1 MTSEKLAAFRA
12 KGMLLDPKFERLA
25 VIGDKWKEDEGNHK
39 KINKFENDFI
49 PVVNIDFSLIGKK
62 SEYDY
67 KGFIV
72 IDTNEDLQ
80 LSNSID
86 TNKRIQK
93 LKIIKLF
100 IENVVIPFKV
110 SKGNKNANDDD
121 GIINIVSEGIEVLT
135 KKSINI
141 ELDETIAIKV
151 SSKNLKQNAKIDF
164 FASDDGGFFDSKGLQ
179 NIFCGRIMFIAGSS
193 KVGLKLTKNIE
204 ELPEVNDTQ
213 ILPYPEYTYNH
224 PEKSFEVANKF
235 QNPGGMCYAISM
247 ARVAKAYKDILRF
260 SPIKVETSGQD
271 YLYSGTVVT
280 NIPDNYFG
288 FGVGGAL
295 AARGYADLV
304 DHNDVIKGYLNEGAM
319 IQYWGNPNNVTWE
332 KLKKAIKNKINK
344 IEDNNWDG
352 GHSVIFKS
360 YSFDANGNIEGLN
373 IYDYSGINRNFKINE
388 KIYKGANLRD
398 TKK

>member
-1 MTSEKLAAFRA
+1 MTSEKLAAFRS
-12 KGMLLDPKFERLA
+12 KSMLLDPKFDRLA
-25 VIGDKWKEDEGNHK
+25 VIGDKWKEDESNHK

-80 LSNSID
+80 LSNSIE

-100 IENVVIPFKV
+100 NENVVIPFKV

-151 SSKNLKQNAKIDF
+151 SSRNLKQNAKIEF

-179 NIFCGRIMFIAGSS
+179 NIFCGSFKFIAGSS
-193 KVGLKLTKNIE
+193 KVGLKLTQNIE
-204 ELPEVNDTQ
+204 QLPLVNSDYVS
-213 ILPYPEYTYNH
+213 PPTYSE
-224 PEKSFEVANKF
+224 PKKSFEVANKY
-235 QNPGGMCYAISM
+235 QDCGGMCFAVSM
-247 ARVAKAYKDILRF
+247 ARVAKAYKDILRV

-280 NIPDNYFG
+280 NIPDKFFG
-288 FGVGGAL
+288 YGVGGAL

-304 DHNDVIKGYLNEGAM
+304 DHNDIIKGFLNEGAM

-332 KLKKAIKNKINK
+332 KLKMAIKNQINK
-344 IEDNNWDG
+344 IEDNNWGG

-360 YSFDANGNIEGLN
+360 YSFDANGSIDGLN
-373 IYDYSGINRNFKINE
+373 CYDYSGINRNFKIYEN
-388 KIYKGANLRD
+388 KIFKGANLRD

>member
-1 MTSEKLAAFRA
+1 MTSEKLAAFRS
-12 KGMLLDPKFERLA
+12 KSMLLDPKFDRLA
-25 VIGDKWKEDEGNHK
+25 VIGDKWKEDESNHK

-80 LSNSID
+80 LSNSIE

-100 IENVVIPFKV
+100 NENVVIPFKV

-151 SSKNLKQNAKIDF
+151 SSRNLKQNAKIEF

-179 NIFCGRIMFIAGSS
+179 NIFCGSFKFIAGSS
-193 KVGLKLTKNIE
+193 KVGLKLTQNIE
-204 ELPEVNDTQ
+204 QLPLVNSDYVS
-213 ILPYPEYTYNH
+213 PPTYSE
-224 PEKSFEVANKF
+224 PKKSFEVANKY
-235 QNPGGMCYAISM
+235 QDCGGMCFAVSM
-247 ARVAKAYKDILRF
+247 ARVAKAYKDILRV

-280 NIPDNYFG
+280 NIPDKFFG
-288 FGVGGAL
+288 YGVGGAL

-304 DHNDVIKGYLNEGAM
+304 DHNDIIKGFLNEGAL

-332 KLKKAIKNKINK
+332 KLKMAIKNQINK
-344 IEDNNWDG
+344 IEDNNWGG

-360 YSFDANGNIEGLN
+360 YSFDANGSIDGLN
-373 IYDYSGINRNFKINE
+373 CYDYSGINRNFKIYEN
-388 KIYKGANLRD
+388 KIFKGANLRD

>member
-1 MTSEKLAAFRA
+1 MSKLHRLNPLHSVTALSLNTA
-12 KGMLLDPKFERLA
+12 KKTANE
-25 VIGDKWKEDEGNHK
+25 
-39 KINKFENDFI
+39 NKFDKDFI
-49 PVVNIDFSLIGKK
+49 PIVEIDYSLVGRK

-67 KGFIV
+67 TGFIV
-72 IDTNEDLQ
+72 MDTDEDVL
-80 LSNSID
+80 LSNNLDS
-86 TNKRIQK
+86 NKRKPK
-93 LKIIKLF
+93 LKVIKLF
-100 IENVVIPFKV
+100 KEEVIIPFKIF
-110 SKGNKNANDDD
+110 KGNKQANDDD
-121 GIINIVSEGIEVLT
+121 GIIKIVSDGIEVLT
-135 KKSINI
+135 KKSITV

-164 FASDDGGFFDSKGLQ
+164 FASDDGGFFDTRGLQ
-179 NIFCGRIMFIAGSS
+179 NIFCGKVKFIAGSS

-204 ELPEVNDTQ
+204 ESPEANDTQ

-235 QNPGGMCYAISM
+235 QNPGGMCFAVSM

-260 SPIKVETSGQD
+260 SPIEVEKSGQD

-304 DHNDVIKGYLNEGAM
+304 NHNDVIKGYLNEGAM
-319 IQYWGNPNNVTWE
+319 IQYWGNPNKVTWE
-332 KLKKAIKNKINK
+332 KLLKAIKNQINK
-344 IEDNNWDG
+344 IEDNNWGG

-360 YSFDANGNIEGLN
+360 YSFDANGNIDGLN
-373 IYDYSGINRNFKINE
+373 CYDYSGINRNFKINE
-388 KIYKGANLRD
+388 DKIFNGANLRD

>member
-1 MTSEKLAAFRA
+1 MTSEKLAEFRA
-12 KGMLLDPKFERLA
+12 KGMLLDPKFDRLA
-25 VIGDKWKEDEGNHK
+25 VIGDKWKEDESNHK

-80 LSNSID
+80 LSNSIE

-100 IENVVIPFKV
+100 NENVVIPFKV

-151 SSKNLKQNAKIDF
+151 SSRNLKQNAKIEF

-179 NIFCGRIMFIAGSS
+179 NIFCGSFKFIAGSS
-193 KVGLKLTKNIE
+193 KVGLKLTQNIE
-204 ELPEVNDTQ
+204 QLPLVNSDYVS
-213 ILPYPEYTYNH
+213 PPTYSE
-224 PEKSFEVANKF
+224 PKKSFEVANKY
-235 QNPGGMCYAISM
+235 QDCGGMCFAVSM
-247 ARVAKAYKDILRF
+247 ARVAKAYKDILRV

-280 NIPDNYFG
+280 NIPDKFFG
-288 FGVGGAL
+288 YGVGGAL

-304 DHNDVIKGYLNEGAM
+304 DHNDIIKGFLNEGAM

-332 KLKKAIKNKINK
+332 KLKMAIKNQINK
-344 IEDNNWDG
+344 IEDNNWGG

-360 YSFDANGNIEGLN
+360 YSFDANGSIDGLN
-373 IYDYSGINRNFKINE
+373 CYDYSGINRNFKIYEN
-388 KIYKGANLRD
+388 KIFKGANLRD

>member
-1 MTSEKLAAFRA
+1 MTSEKLAAFRS
-12 KGMLLDPKFERLA
+12 KSMLLDPKFDRLA
-25 VIGDKWKEDEGNHK
+25 VIGDKWKEDESNHK

-80 LSNSID
+80 LSNSIE

-100 IENVVIPFKV
+100 NENVVIPFKV

-151 SSKNLKQNAKIDF
+151 SSRNLKQNAKIEF
-164 FASDDGGFFDSKGLQ
+164 FASDDGVFFDSKGLQ
-179 NIFCGRIMFIAGSS
+179 NIFCGSFKFIAGSS
-193 KVGLKLTKNIE
+193 KVGLKLTQNIE
-204 ELPEVNDTQ
+204 QLPLVNSDYVS
-213 ILPYPEYTYNH
+213 PPTYSE
-224 PEKSFEVANKF
+224 PKKSFEVANKY
-235 QNPGGMCYAISM
+235 QDCGGMCFAVSM
-247 ARVAKAYKDILRF
+247 ARVAKAYKDILRV

-280 NIPDNYFG
+280 NIPDKFFG
-288 FGVGGAL
+288 YGVGGAL

-304 DHNDVIKGYLNEGAM
+304 DHNDIIKGFLNEGAM

-332 KLKKAIKNKINK
+332 KLKMAIKNQINK
-344 IEDNNWDG
+344 IEDNNWGG

-360 YSFDANGNIEGLN
+360 YSFDANGSIDGLN
-373 IYDYSGINRNFKINE
+373 CYDYSGINRNFKIYEN
-388 KIYKGANLRD
+388 KIFKGANLRD

>member
-1 MTSEKLAAFRA
+1 VLSFCIFVVKPVA
-12 KGMLLDPKFERLA
+12 KFCIFGFADY
-25 VIGDKWKEDEGNHK
+25 I
-39 KINKFENDFI
+39 
-49 PVVNIDFSLIGKK
+49 VNIDFSLIGKK

-67 KGFIV
+67 NGFIV
-72 IDTNEDLQ
+72 IDTNEDLR

-100 IENVVIPFKV
+100 NENVVIPFKV

-151 SSKNLKQNAKIDF
+151 SSRNLKQNAKIDF

-179 NIFCGRIMFIAGSS
+179 NIFCGRIKFIAGSS

-204 ELPEVNDTQ
+204 ELPIAPIDYVQPPLWVEPD
-213 ILPYPEYTYNH
+213 
-224 PEKSFEVANKF
+224 KSFAVANKY
-235 QNPGGMCYAISM
+235 QDCRGMCFAVTM
-247 ARVAKAYKDILRF
+247 ARVGKAYKDVLRF
-260 SPIKVETSGQD
+260 SPIKVQSTGQD
-271 YLYSGTVVT
+271 YLYSGTVIT
-280 NIPDNYFG
+280 NIPDKVFG
-288 FGVGGAL
+288 YGVGGAL
-295 AARGYADLV
+295 ATNGYADLV
-304 DHNDVIKGYLNEGAM
+304 DHNDIIKGFLNEGAM
-319 IQYWGNPNNVTWE
+319 IQYWRNENQLSWE
-332 KLKKAIKNKINK
+332 NLKREMKKAIAKQP
-344 IEDNNWDG
+344 NNFEG

-360 YSFDANGNIEGLN
+360 YIFDENGNIKG
-373 IYDYSGINRNFKINE
+373 ISYYDYGGINKIFNINE
-388 KIYKGANLRD
+388 NKIFKGANLRD

>member
-1 MTSEKLAAFRA
+1 MTSEKLAAFRS
-12 KGMLLDPKFERLA
+12 KSMLLDPKFDRLA
-25 VIGDKWKEDEGNHK
+25 VIGDKWKEDESNHK

-80 LSNSID
+80 LSNSIE

-100 IENVVIPFKV
+100 NENVVIPFKV

-151 SSKNLKQNAKIDF
+151 SSRNLKQNAKIEF

-179 NIFCGRIMFIAGSS
+179 NIFCGSFKFIAGSS
-193 KVGLKLTKNIE
+193 KVGLKLTQNIE
-204 ELPEVNDTQ
+204 QLPLVNSDYVS
-213 ILPYPEYTYNH
+213 PPTYSK
-224 PEKSFEVANKF
+224 PKKSFEVANKY
-235 QNPGGMCYAISM
+235 QDCGGMCFAVSM
-247 ARVAKAYKDILRF
+247 ARVAKAYKDILRV

-280 NIPDNYFG
+280 NIPDKFFG
-288 FGVGGAL
+288 YGVGGAL

-304 DHNDVIKGYLNEGAM
+304 DHNDIIKGFLNEGAM

-332 KLKKAIKNKINK
+332 KLKMAIKNQINK
-344 IEDNNWDG
+344 IEDNNWGG

-360 YSFDANGNIEGLN
+360 YSFDANGSIDGLN
-373 IYDYSGINRNFKINE
+373 CYDYSGINRNFKIYEN
-388 KIYKGANLRD
+388 KIFKGANLRD

>member
-1 MTSEKLAAFRA
+1 MTSEKLAEFRA
-12 KGMLLDPKFERLA
+12 KGMLLDPKFDRLA
-25 VIGDKWKEDEGNHK
+25 VIGDKRKEDESNHK

-80 LSNSID
+80 LSNSIE

-100 IENVVIPFKV
+100 NENVVIPFKI

-121 GIINIVSEGIEVLT
+121 GIINVVSEGIEVLT

-151 SSKNLKQNAKIDF
+151 SSRNLKQNAKIDF

-179 NIFCGRIMFIAGSS
+179 NIFCGSFKFIAGSS
-193 KVGLKLTKNIE
+193 KVGLKLTQNIE
-204 ELPEVNDTQ
+204 QLPLVNSDYVS
-213 ILPYPEYTYNH
+213 PPTYSE
-224 PEKSFEVANKF
+224 PKKSFEVANKY
-235 QNPGGMCYAISM
+235 QDCGGMCFAVSM
-247 ARVAKAYKDILRF
+247 ARVAKAYKDILRV

-280 NIPDNYFG
+280 NIPDKFFG
-288 FGVGGAL
+288 YGVGGAL

-304 DHNDVIKGYLNEGAM
+304 DHNDIIKGFLNEGAM

-332 KLKKAIKNKINK
+332 KLKMAIKNQINK
-344 IEDNNWDG
+344 IEDNNWGG

-360 YSFDANGNIEGLN
+360 YSFDANGSIDGLN
-373 IYDYSGINRNFKINE
+373 CYDYSGINRNFKIYEN
-388 KIYKGANLRD
+388 KIFKGANLRD

>member
-1 MTSEKLAAFRA
+1 M
-12 KGMLLDPKFERLA
+12 
-25 VIGDKWKEDEGNHK
+25 
-39 KINKFENDFI
+39 
-49 PVVNIDFSLIGKK
+49 
-62 SEYDY
+62 
-67 KGFIV
+67 
-72 IDTNEDLQ
+72 
-80 LSNSID
+80 
-86 TNKRIQK
+86 
-93 LKIIKLF
+93 
-100 IENVVIPFKV
+100 
-110 SKGNKNANDDD
+110 
-121 GIINIVSEGIEVLT
+121 
-135 KKSINI
+135 
-141 ELDETIAIKV
+141 
-151 SSKNLKQNAKIDF
+151 
-164 FASDDGGFFDSKGLQ
+164 
-179 NIFCGRIMFIAGSS
+179 
-193 KVGLKLTKNIE
+193 
-204 ELPEVNDTQ
+204 
-213 ILPYPEYTYNH
+213 
-224 PEKSFEVANKF
+224 
-235 QNPGGMCYAISM
+235 
-247 ARVAKAYKDILRF
+247 
-260 SPIKVETSGQD
+260 
-271 YLYSGTVVT
+271 YSGTVVT

>member
-1 MTSEKLAAFRA
+1 MTSEKLAEFRA
-12 KGMLLDPKFERLA
+12 KGMLLDPKFDRLA
-25 VIGDKWKEDEGNHK
+25 VIGDKWKEDESNHK

-80 LSNSID
+80 LSNSIE

-100 IENVVIPFKV
+100 NENVVIPFKV

-151 SSKNLKQNAKIDF
+151 SSRNLKQNAKIDF

-179 NIFCGRIMFIAGSS
+179 NIFCGSFKFIAGSS
-193 KVGLKLTKNIE
+193 KVGLKLTQNIE
-204 ELPEVNDTQ
+204 QLPLVNSDYVS
-213 ILPYPEYTYNH
+213 PPTYSE
-224 PEKSFEVANKF
+224 PKKSFEVANKY
-235 QNPGGMCYAISM
+235 QDCGGMCFAVSM
-247 ARVAKAYKDILRF
+247 ARVAKAYKDILRV

-280 NIPDNYFG
+280 NIPDKFFG
-288 FGVGGAL
+288 YGVGGAL

-304 DHNDVIKGYLNEGAM
+304 DHNDIIKGFLNEGAM

-332 KLKKAIKNKINK
+332 KLKMAIKNQINK
-344 IEDNNWDG
+344 IEDNNWGG

-360 YSFDANGNIEGLN
+360 YSFDANGSIDGLN
-373 IYDYSGINRNFKINE
+373 CYDYSGINRNFKIYEN
-388 KIYKGANLRD
+388 KIFKGANLRD

>member
-1 MTSEKLAAFRA
+1 MTSEKLAEFRA
-12 KGMLLDPKFERLA
+12 KGMLLDPKFDKLL
-25 VIGDKWKEDEGNHK
+25 VIGDKRKENESNHK

-49 PVVNIDFSLIGKK
+49 PIVNIDFSLIGKK
-62 SEYDY
+62 NEYDY

-100 IENVVIPFKV
+100 NENVVIPFKV
-110 SKGNKNANDDD
+110 SKGNKNANDND
-121 GIINIVSEGIEVLT
+121 GIINIVSEGIEVQT
-135 KKSINI
+135 KQSINI

-151 SSKNLKQNAKIDF
+151 SNRNLKQNAKIDF
-164 FASDDGGFFDSKGLQ
+164 FASDDGGFFDRKGLQ
-179 NIFCGRIMFIAGSS
+179 NIFCGRFMFITGSS
-193 KVGLKLTKNIE
+193 NVGLKLTQNIE
-204 ELPEVNDTQ
+204 KLPLVNSDYVS
-213 ILPYPEYTYNH
+213 PPTYSE
-224 PEKSFEVANKF
+224 PKKSFEVANKY
-235 QNPGGMCYAISM
+235 QDCGGMCFAVSM
-247 ARVAKAYKDILRF
+247 ARVAKAYKDILRV

-280 NIPDNYFG
+280 NIPDKFFG
-288 FGVGGAL
+288 YGVGGAL

-304 DHNDVIKGYLNEGAM
+304 DHNDIIKGFLNEGGM

-332 KLKKAIKNKINK
+332 KLKKAIKNQINK
-344 IEDNNWDG
+344 IEDNNWGG

-360 YSFDANGNIEGLN
+360 YSFDANGSIDGLN
-373 IYDYSGINRNFKINE
+373 CYDYSGINRNFKINE
-388 KIYKGANLRD
+388 NKIFKGANLRD

>member
-12 KGMLLDPKFERLA
+12 KGILEHPKFDRLA
-25 VIGDKWKEDEGNHK
+25 VIGDKLKEDESNHK

-80 LSNSID
+80 LSNSIE

-100 IENVVIPFKV
+100 NENVVIPFKV

-151 SSKNLKQNAKIDF
+151 SSRNLKQNAKIEF

-179 NIFCGRIMFIAGSS
+179 NIFCGSFKFITGSS
-193 KVGLKLTKNIE
+193 KVGLKLTQNIE
-204 ELPEVNDTQ
+204 QLPLVNSDYVS
-213 ILPYPEYTYNH
+213 PPTYSE
-224 PEKSFEVANKF
+224 PKKSFEVANKY
-235 QNPGGMCYAISM
+235 QDCGGMCFAVSM
-247 ARVAKAYKDILRF
+247 ARVAKAYEDILRV
-260 SPIKVETSGQD
+260 SPIKVETNGQD

-280 NIPDNYFG
+280 NIPDKFFG
-288 FGVGGAL
+288 YGVGGAL

-304 DHNDVIKGYLNEGAM
+304 DHNDVIKGFLNEGAM
-319 IQYWGNPNNVTWE
+319 LQYWGNPNNVSWE
-332 KLKKAIKNKINK
+332 KLKKAIKDSISKKSNS
-344 IEDNNWDG
+344 DWGG

-360 YSFDANGNIEGLN
+360 YSFDANGNIAGLN
-373 IYDYSGINRNFKINE
+373 CYDYTGINRNFKINE
-388 KIYKGANLRD
+388 SKIFKGANLRD